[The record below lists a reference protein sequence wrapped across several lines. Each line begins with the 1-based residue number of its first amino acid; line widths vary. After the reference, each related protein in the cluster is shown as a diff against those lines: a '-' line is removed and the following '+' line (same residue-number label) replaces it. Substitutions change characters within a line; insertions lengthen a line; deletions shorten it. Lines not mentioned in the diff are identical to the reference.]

1 MLPPG
6 WVCPAVADSSIS
18 DDKRQPAVGDEIP
31 CDGIAAEDA
40 SNVVPAG
47 PNDDTRQAPKRRPQ
61 GAVACH
67 RVGGEGWR
75 EAWCSRREPTLSPS
89 IGRQATNAR
98 TRLILANVLKHGAH
112 VPVGFHSR
120 SPRASARGLWV
131 VDKKPR
137 AEAGA
142 AIIGAAGRRF
152 SPRRRRSR
160 PRCHRWPPAGLPT
173 AECRQAAAGRPRGRA
188 ASAAA
193 RVLRSPRP
201 P

>member
-6 WVCPAVADSSIS
+6 WGCPAVADSGIS

-47 PNDDTRQAPKRRPQ
+47 PNDDTRQGPKRRPQ

-131 VDKKPR
+131 VDKKPQ
-137 AEAGA
+137 AEAG
-142 AIIGAAGRRF
+142 GHDH
-152 SPRRRRSR
+152 RRSR
-160 PRCHRWPPAGLPT
+160 PAIL
-173 AECRQAAAGRPRGRA
+173 
-188 ASAAA
+188 AS
-193 RVLRSPRP
+193 S
-201 P
+201 